1 MSQYENISI
10 NNIQSFLQSF
20 STDELFMQFLLSKGI
35 MFTLEQE
42 NDMLILRYNKANP
55 DCDTSDP
62 FTRYCRGLV
71 LEAST
76 KKIVCF
82 PPEKSIPYTSLNPGP
97 FEDMLIEDFI
107 DGTMINLFYKDQWN
121 ISTRSKIGA
130 NCRWFSDKNFSDM
143 FVEAQGSLDFEKFE
157 TNFTYTFVL
166 RHPENRIVTNYQQA
180 DLVLV
185 QVRDMS
191 TFQPVN
197 THMVRNVLKTRDVE
211 VTVPVIYSFTDL
223 DQLTQYVSQMN
234 WEQQGLV
241 LKYEGF
247 RSKIRNEKYN
257 YVKQMRG
264 NTPKRFYN
272 FLELRKNKMIKQ
284 YLQYFPEASDEF
296 YEFTNKVNGMTRLLH
311 QTYMDYRVKKTITI
325 EEVPYELKPLI
336 YDLHGQH
343 LTNHI
348 KVTFDYV
355 KSYFNEL
362 PIPKIIFVVNFQK
375 NLEIANAKALA
386 VEESTEKV
394 VDME

>member
-1 MSQYENISI
+1 
-10 NNIQSFLQSF
+10 
-20 STDELFMQFLLSKGI
+20 
-35 MFTLEQE
+35 
-42 NDMLILRYNKANP
+42 
-55 DCDTSDP
+55 
-62 FTRYCRGLV
+62 
-71 LEAST
+71 
-76 KKIVCF
+76 
-82 PPEKSIPYTSLNPGP
+82 
-97 FEDMLIEDFI
+97 
-107 DGTMINLFYKDQWN
+107 
-121 ISTRSKIGA
+121 
-130 NCRWFSDKNFSDM
+130 M

-296 YEFTNKVNGMTRLLH
+296 HEFTNKVNGMTRLLH

-336 YDLHGQH
+336 YELHGQH